1 MLQIK
6 LLLLFFLVLQTGENT
21 HKFVGNQDCFIKMY
35 EELKT
40 TISRRTFLKRSV
52 TAGGAV
58 MAGSMLSAGAFV
70 SGKSP
75 KEQSGNTADGMLHGV
90 CDIHLHCAPDSKVR
104 ITDELS
110 FVRDARRTGYRAVM
124 FKSNDFS
131 CHDRAY
137 LIRQAVPDSEVF
149 GSMCMNRV
157 HGGRVNPFAAE
168 KAVNTTGGLCRCIWM
183 PTQDAVY
190 QNLSCCGKKEGIP
203 VLDDSGR
210 VLPEVVRVMEICA
223 EAGII
228 FATGHSSPEECIT
241 LARKAREVGVGKF
254 VVTHANSGI
263 WTMTHEQIKRCIDL
277 GAWIEYS
284 YLTNLWGPETGL
296 PDFIRLSDE
305 AFAAFARIN
314 PERSFIT
321 TDLGQAGMPHPIE
334 GMRRCIE
341 ALLRNGLAQE
351 DVDLLVRRNPS
362 ELVGLAEP

>member
-52 TAGGAV
+52 AAGGAV

-90 CDIHLHCAPDSKVR
+90 CDIHLHCAPTAK
-104 ITDELS
+104 
-110 FVRDARRTGYRAVM
+110 
-124 FKSNDFS
+124 
-131 CHDRAY
+131 
-137 LIRQAVPDSEVF
+137 F
-149 GSMCMNRV
+149 GSRTNFRLSVMP
-157 HGGRVNPFAAE
+157 GGRVNPFAAE

-284 YLTNLWGPETGL
+284 YLTNLWGPGTGL